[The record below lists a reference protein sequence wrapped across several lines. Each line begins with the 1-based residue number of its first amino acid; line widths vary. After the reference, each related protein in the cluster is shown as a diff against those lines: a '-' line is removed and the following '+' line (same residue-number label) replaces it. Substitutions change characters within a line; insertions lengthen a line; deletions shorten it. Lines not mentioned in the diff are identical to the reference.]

1 MNKFEVFSSLTKTE
15 KPIIEEADKFEDKS
29 ETNWISF
36 SDDKNNIVDSFMN
49 HTVYRIK
56 RIR

>member
-15 KPIIEEADKFEDKS
+15 NPIIVEADKFEDKS